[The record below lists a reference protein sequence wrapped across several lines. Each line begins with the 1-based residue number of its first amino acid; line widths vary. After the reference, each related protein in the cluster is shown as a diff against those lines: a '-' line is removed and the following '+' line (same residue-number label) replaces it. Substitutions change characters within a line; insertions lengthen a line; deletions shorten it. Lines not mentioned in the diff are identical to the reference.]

1 MNILND
7 DDTIR
12 FTKFRCLDSNSTYE
26 VVQTRCVGRKRIDSI
41 DTLVKNGGR
50 RRDFYRKD
58 LGVRFNN
65 VEQLNVKYMISSG
78 KIN

>member
-1 MNILND
+1 
-7 DDTIR
+7 
-12 FTKFRCLDSNSTYE
+12 
-26 VVQTRCVGRKRIDSI
+26 VQTRCVGRKRIDSI

-65 VEQLNVKYMISSG
+65 VEKLNVKYMIS
-78 KIN
+78 KNQKTK